1 MPDASHLNQP
11 MLLLRAGALAG
22 LLTLAPATPAE
33 TLQDAWTAALESH
46 RQIAAAE
53 SRRDAASSDL
63 ERAQSERLPQLGVV
77 SDFTQLDE
85 APRFDFGGGQ
95 TSQQLF
101 ANDNF
106 VTAGVQLSLPLYAGG
121 GINAGIDAADYAAT
135 ASDGRLAAVIKDIKL
150 GAGERFIMVLR
161 AESALAVAESN
172 VATLEA
178 LTADAKNRFDVGDVP
193 RNDYLATSVSLAN
206 AEQRRLQA
214 ENALDYARAAYNRFL
229 NRALDQPVSLDPAL
243 GIDDLLPAGSDL
255 DALIRTAVE
264 QRDEL
269 DALSS
274 QAAALREQSTAA
286 RSRSRPQFALTGG
299 YMYLENQFLTAEDFW
314 MAGVSFQWSPFDG
327 GRSRHEANA
336 LEYRAKAVNHTR
348 DDLATEIELQV
359 RQAWNDREEALNRT
373 RVTETAVEQAIEN
386 LRVVRDRYAAGASAN
401 VEVLDAEAL
410 RQQAL
415 SNRDDAR
422 YGLALAR
429 LRLARAAGLL

>member
-1 MPDASHLNQP
+1 MPGIQHCYQP
-11 MLLLRAGALAG
+11 ERLLRAGVAAG
-22 LLTLAPATPAE
+22 LIALSPALPAE
-33 TLQDAWTAALESH
+33 TLEQAWAAALNSH

-53 SRRDAASSDL
+53 SRRNAAGADL
-63 ERAQSERLPQLGVV
+63 ERAQSERLPQLGLV

-95 TSQQLF
+95 TSQKLF

-106 VTAGVQLSLPLYAGG
+106 VTAGVQLSVPLYAGG

-135 ASDGRLAAVIKDIKL
+135 AFDGRLATTIKDIKL
-150 GAGERFIMVLR
+150 GTGERYIMVLR

-178 LTADAKNRFDVGDVP
+178 LTQDAKNRFDVGDVP

-229 NRALDQPVSLDPAL
+229 NRPLDQPVSLDPDL
-243 GIDDLLPAGSDL
+243 GIGDILPESESL
-255 DALIRTAVE
+255 SALIGLALE

-269 DALSS
+269 GALAS
-274 QAAALREQSTAA
+274 QASALREQSAAA
-286 RSRSRPQFALTGG
+286 RSRSRPQLALTGG
-299 YMYLENQFLTAEDFW
+299 YMYLENQFLSADEFW

-336 LEYRAKAVNHTR
+336 FEYRARAVNHTR
-348 DDLATEIELQV
+348 DDLATDIELQV
-359 RQAWNDREEALNRT
+359 RKAWNDRQEALSRA

-401 VEVLDAEAL
+401 VEVLDAESL

-429 LRLARAAGLL
+429 LRLARATGLL